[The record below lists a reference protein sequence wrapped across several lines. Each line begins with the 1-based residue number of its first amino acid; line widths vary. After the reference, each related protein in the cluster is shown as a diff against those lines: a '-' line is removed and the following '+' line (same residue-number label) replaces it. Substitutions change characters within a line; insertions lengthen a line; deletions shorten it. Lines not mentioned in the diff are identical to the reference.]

1 MKILI
6 SKNLISHK
14 TRNKLTAI
22 IFSLTL
28 GTVIFL
34 LTVMNVEI
42 EMQEALENRAGANLY
57 VETNKREK
65 NHLVFIDP
73 KKATPILKN
82 NPNVKSFTYSTDNFT
97 TVTTTPSH
105 RVETDASDLSRI
117 NSRGINLSAF

>member
-34 LTVMNVEI
+34 LTVMNIEI
-42 EMQEALENRAGANLY
+42 ELQEALENRAGANLY
-57 VETNKREK
+57 VNVNPYREGSY
-65 NHLVFIDP
+65 NYIYINP
-73 KKATPILKN
+73 QKATPILKN

-105 RVETDASDLSRI
+105 RVETHASDLSRI
-117 NSRGINLSAF
+117 YSRGI